1 MFKKLFAA
9 ALAALSVAGCTGSQ
23 EPRAGSASDLE
34 SSNCRLAGVDQFGRS
49 FGTVNGFKED
59 RKVGMFYWPW
69 IGQPYASGVYDATKI
84 RALSDGLGVLTDPE
98 KYDPSVSPS
107 GQAHFWGEPLWG
119 YYNSEDEWV
128 IRKQM
133 QMLTMAGVDFIFFD
147 HTNALIYPEVL
158 LKVCAVIQELVDEGW
173 NPPRVCSY
181 THSHSFA
188 TVRWLYSVLY
198 GKNLYPDTW
207 YRVDGKPV
215 VIAYTDPADDLAEAA
230 KRNDSAYQ
238 PGELSPEIRDFFHF
252 YKPDW
257 PFDPTYP
264 DGFTWIEW
272 SFPQPLHTESQ
283 MMNVTVAS
291 HPMVPMSFSLTR
303 ENWINWGRG
312 WDPERQENV
321 EEDVDKGTFFQ
332 AQWDHAIE
340 VDPPTVAVG
349 GWNEWIAYKQI
360 WDGEYMLCDAAT
372 KEYSRDIEPMAGGYQ
387 DAFYL
392 QLIANIRRYKG
403 LEGGDAGEP
412 RRSIDISGRP
422 SQWDAVSYVVRNVD
436 SKQIA
441 RDSYGVSRTVRY
453 THPAPDNRLLEVRV
467 AHDRSNLYFF
477 LKAKEAFSHPDASGK
492 WLNIFIG
499 RGTPSSKGWE
509 GYEYVL
515 GSTVS
520 DDGSLSVGMLG
531 PDGSVSEV
539 GTARCT
545 VAGDVIQVAVSRKT
559 LALDGRSLKDVEP
572 GFYFKVAMGVDDP
585 SDIMD
590 YYKSG
595 SVMPMGRLSYQYRF
609 GR

>member
-1 MFKKLFAA
+1 MKNILSALILTLAA
-9 ALAALSVAGCTGSQ
+9 AGC
-23 EPRAGSASDLE
+23 SASGDTVSPQPVNCL
-34 SSNCRLAGVDQFGRS
+34 SSNCRLVGVDQFGRS
-49 FGTVNGFKED
+49 FGTVSGWKED

-69 IGQPYASGVYDATKI
+69 IGQPYASGAYDATSI
-84 RALSDGLGVLTDPE
+84 RALPDGLGILTDPK

-147 HTNALIYPEVL
+147 HTNAIIYPEVL
-158 LKVCAVIQELVDEGW
+158 LKVCSVIQDLIDEGW

-188 TVRWLYSVLY
+188 TVRQLYSTLY

-207 YRVDGKPV
+207 CRVDGKPV
-215 VIAYTDPADDLAEAA
+215 VIAYTDPEDDLAEAA
-230 KRNDSAYQ
+230 KRSDKAYQ
-238 PGELSPEIRDFFHF
+238 PGTLSQEILDFFYF

-312 WDPERQENV
+312 WDPERQENI
-321 EEDVDKGTFFQ
+321 EEGVDKGTFFQ

-392 QLIANIRRYKG
+392 QLIDNIRRYKG
-403 LEGGDAGEP
+403 LGTSVEGEP
-412 RRSIDISGRP
+412 RHAIRTGGP
-422 SQWDAVSYVVRNVD
+422 VSQWDDVSYVVRNVD
-436 SKQIA
+436 SRQIA
-441 RDSYGVSRTVRY
+441 RDAYGVTKSIRY
-453 THPAPDNRLLEVRV
+453 THPAPDNRLIEVRV
-467 AHDRSNLYFF
+467 AHDARNIFF
-477 LKAKEAFSHPDASGK
+477 YLKAKDAFTEPDQTGK

-499 RGTPSSKGWE
+499 CGTPSAKGWE
-509 GYEYVL
+509 GYEYLV
-515 GSTVS
+515 GSSVS
-520 DDGSLSVGMLG
+520 
-531 PDGSVSEV
+531 DGSVSVETV
-539 GTARCT
+539 GPDRTLKSAGSGSISLS
-545 VAGDVIQVAVSRKT
+545 GDVIQVSVPRK
-559 LALDGRSLKDVEP
+559 ALGLDRRSLEGLEN

-595 SVMPMGRLSYQYRF
+595 SVMPMGRLSYQYIF
-609 GR
+609 GK